1 MSAMAMTPDT
11 VARSRGLAPHRRAA
25 RIIDTT
31 AVAVASAFAGGALVS
46 QTVIVPGWRGMDPA
60 AFLRVFATS
69 GPVTG
74 VTVFPFE
81 LASVLLLA
89 ITAYSAVSHRQPGR
103 LLWALAVLGMV
114 GTLVLLI
121 YFVPT
126 NLGLLDPAFPPQA
139 VPAELTTWYRWNG
152 ARTGLGV
159 ASAVVACIALIVSR
173 GGEDTTARVRGR
185 GGKRGTP
192 RRRR

>member
-1 MSAMAMTPDT
+1 MAMTPNT
-11 VARSRGLAPHRRAA
+11 AARSRGLAPHGRTA

-31 AVAVASAFAGGALVS
+31 AVAATAAFAAGALVS
-46 QTVIVPGWRGMDPA
+46 QTVIVPVWRAMDPA

-74 VTVFPFE
+74 ATVFPFE

-89 ITAYSAVSHRQPGR
+89 ITTYAALIHRRPGR

-114 GTLVLLI
+114 GTLVILV

-126 NLGLLDPAFPPQA
+126 NLGLLDPGFPPQA

-152 ARTGLGV
+152 ERTGLGV

-173 GGEDTTARVRGR
+173 GGEDATARAP
-185 GGKRGTP
+185 GGGGQRGTP

>member
-1 MSAMAMTPDT
+1 MPPMTMTPNT
-11 VARSRGLAPHRRAA
+11 AARSRGLAPHGRTA

-31 AVAVASAFAGGALVS
+31 AVAATSAFAGGAVVS
-46 QTVIVPGWRGMDPA
+46 QTVIVPAWRAMDPA

-74 VTVFPFE
+74 ATVFPFE
-81 LASVLLLA
+81 LASVLLA
-89 ITAYSAVSHRQPGR
+89 ITTYAAGIHRRPGR

-114 GTLVLLI
+114 GTLVLLV

-139 VPAELTTWYRWNG
+139 VAAELTTWYRWNG

-185 GGKRGTP
+185 GGERGTP